1 MTKGT
6 RRSSGRDA
14 TTGTGPAPGA
24 APPAE
29 PPPAAPVIDLMA
41 FADWMAASAANTQ
54 ESAAADPE
62 RSFVAFRLDRE
73 EFAVPIESVREVLR
87 VEVVARVPQAPPHVR
102 GVANVRGR
110 ILPVVEIRTRVGL
123 KPLVPN
129 DASRIVVLEVAGRG
143 LGLLVDG
150 NVRVVKVTASSL
162 EPPPAEVVSA
172 RTDYVVGV
180 AKRPD
185 GLLILLDPSRT
196 LVVKI

>member
-1 MTKGT
+1 MTRGT
-6 RRSSGRDA
+6 RKGSGRDA
-14 TTGTGPAPGA
+14 AAETGPAPGA

-29 PPPAAPVIDLMA
+29 APPAAPVIDLMA

-129 DASRIVVLEVAGRG
+129 DASRIVVLEVGGRA